1 MSSPFPSPPVC
12 SLRGLGTALPAGSI
26 AQADTAVL
34 AGRTGP
40 PAGEAGAAGR
50 RRIAALY
57 RKTTAR
63 RRHLVLTEPGGE
75 GTDPNRVPF
84 YPPGRTGPSTGA
96 RSEEYARHAGPLAAR
111 AAAAALADAGVEARR
126 VTQSVTVSCTG
137 FDAPGVDCHLIESL
151 GLPRSVGRTNVGFM
165 GCHGALNGLRVA
177 SALCA
182 ADPAAAVLLTAVELC
197 SLHHQYTPDPAADPG
212 QVIANALFADGAAS
226 VLCTGPAFRP
236 DRADGGGEVFGLG
249 ASGSRVLPDSAEAM
263 TWRVGDAGFRMTL
276 EPAVPAL
283 IREHL
288 AGWAAEWLGGLGLK
302 TDEVRTWAVHP
313 GGPAILDAAIA
324 ALGLKKEALDPSRAL
339 LAEIGNLSSP
349 TILFLLD
356 RLRTAPRPCV
366 ALGFGPGLTIE
377 AALLM

>member
-1 MSSPFPSPPVC
+1 M
-12 SLRGLGTALPAGSI
+12 
-26 AQADTAVL
+26 
-34 AGRTGP
+34 
-40 PAGEAGAAGR
+40 
-50 RRIAALY
+50 
-57 RKTTAR
+57 
-63 RRHLVLTEPGGE
+63 
-75 GTDPNRVPF
+75 
-84 YPPGRTGPSTGA
+84 
-96 RSEEYARHAGPLAAR
+96 
-111 AAAAALADAGVEARR
+111 ADAGVDARR

-137 FDAPGVDCHLIESL
+137 FAAPGVDCHLIDAL
-151 GLPRSVGRTNVGFM
+151 GLPRSVGRTHVGFM

-182 ADPAAAVLLTAVELC
+182 ADPTAAVLLTAVELC

-212 QVIANALFADGAAS
+212 QVIANGLFADGAAS
-226 VLCTGPAFRP
+226 VLCTGAAFRP
-236 DRADGGGEVFGLG
+236 DRPDDRGGAFAWR
-249 ASGSRVLPDSAEAM
+249 ASGSHVLPDSAGAM

-283 IREHL
+283 IRERL

-302 TDEVRTWAVHP
+302 PADVRTWAVHP

-324 ALGLKKEALDPSRAL
+324 ALGLPKDALDPSREL

-377 AALLM
+377 AALLS